1 MNSHRVLTVLQ
12 SEKDRMCLAG
22 VYAHEETETDKQE
35 LYQKGEGGWGDGV
48 REGSDVNE
56 LCETALNSCLFVL
69 IISLCGIVVF
79 ICVCSLARTGC

>member
-1 MNSHRVLTVLQ
+1 MNSHGVLTVLQ

-22 VYAHEETETDKQE
+22 VYAHEETDTDKQE
-35 LYQKGEGGWGDGV
+35 LYQKGRGAGAGS
-48 REGSDVNE
+48 RGSDVNE

-79 ICVCSLARTGC
+79 ICVCSIAKTGC

>member
-35 LYQKGEGGWGDGV
+35 LYQKGEGGWGGGV
-48 REGSDVNE
+48 EEER
-56 LCETALNSCLFVL
+56 
-69 IISLCGIVVF
+69 
-79 ICVCSLARTGC
+79 